1 MQLKGDKVLLTGG
14 SGALGALIAER
25 LARRGADV
33 TVLGRE
39 PSLRYQ
45 ARIIHADLATPE
57 GVEAAAAQVAQEPW
71 DGLINLAGV
80 QHFGPFESQA
90 SDHLLATYM
99 VNLVAPARLA
109 QAVLPAMKAKKRGR
123 IVNVGSIFG
132 SINSAHFVSYSSSKA
147 GLHGLSQGLRRELAG
162 SGVRVTY
169 VAPRAVNTPFNSERV
184 LAFAAA
190 TKMHMD
196 APKRIAR
203 RIVTAMERCERE
215 VFLGF
220 PEAFFVKVNGLAPG
234 IVDGALKSKTR
245 AAGQLFVAA

>member
-1 MQLKGDKVLLTGG
+1 MRLKNERILLTGG
-14 SGALGALIAER
+14 SGGLGRCIAER
-25 LARRGADV
+25 LMKAGAEV

-39 PSLRYQ
+39 TALAYQ
-45 ARIIHADLATPE
+45 ARVIACDLSSADGIE
-57 GVEAAAAQVAQEPW
+57 SAAEKVAAEPW

-80 QHFGPFESQA
+80 QHFGPFEQQSA
-90 SDHLLATYM
+90 AHLLSTYM

-109 QAVLPAMKAKKRGR
+109 QAVIPGMKARGRGR

-132 SINSAHFVSYSSSKA
+132 SINFPHFITYSSSKA

-169 VAPRAVNTPFNSERV
+169 VAPRAVNTPFNSDLV
-184 LAFAAA
+184 LRFAKA

-196 APKRIAR
+196 DPKRVAR
-203 RIVTAMERCERE
+203 RIVRAMERCEGE

-220 PEAFFVKVNGLAPG
+220 PESFFVRVNALAPL
-234 IVDGALKSKTR
+234 IVDGALAAKNRR
-245 AAGQLFVAA
+245 AAELFSA